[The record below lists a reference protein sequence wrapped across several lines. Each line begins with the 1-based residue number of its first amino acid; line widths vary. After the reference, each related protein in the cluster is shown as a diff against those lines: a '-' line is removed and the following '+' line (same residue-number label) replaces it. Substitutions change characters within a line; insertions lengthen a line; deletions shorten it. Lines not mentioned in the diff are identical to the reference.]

1 MIEKRLQSL
10 EEAIVRMTVA
20 LKDHTDALMLVA
32 KTNPSGSWP
41 RWPRALPAA
50 ARRQAARAHRRINK
64 QALQDLFSDYCDRL
78 GTDKGAKMLEA
89 YGVESLSKLPEEH
102 WKEVIDM
109 MREAL
114 A

>member
-32 KTNPSGSWP
+32 KTNPD
-41 RWPRALPAA
+41 AMPAA